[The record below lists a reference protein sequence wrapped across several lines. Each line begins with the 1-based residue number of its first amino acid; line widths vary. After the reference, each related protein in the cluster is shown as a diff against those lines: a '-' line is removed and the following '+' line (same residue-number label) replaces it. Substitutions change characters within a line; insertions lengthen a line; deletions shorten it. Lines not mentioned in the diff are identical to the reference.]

1 MAALFPEAKDKLNI
15 DEIIDEYNH
24 LLGNPDKIINSDSV
38 VQQIRARNAQL
49 IQQAQRAQMLQNGGA
64 AAVGAAKTLSDTD
77 VGQGQNALQMMLG
90 RGGQDQGPEQ

>member
-1 MAALFPEAKDKLNI
+1 
-15 DEIIDEYNH
+15 
-24 LLGNPDKIINSDSV
+24 
-38 VQQIRARNAQL
+38 
-49 IQQAQRAQMLQNGGA
+49 MLQNGGA